1 MSSRSLETEDRVEK
15 KDGVLGSPRQKSG
28 ESFVSPHSGKR
39 QLPKV
44 YRHRDSLLPLRWRL
58 THSIRWKVQ
67 MLSAELSLIAF
78 ILLLVMVFSKRWLC
92 LSMVRF
98 YQRWPAS
105 VSNRIHTSVHIMSMG
120 LLHICIA
127 KNCPNSENGKV
138 TLIFSTLM
146 LFPIN
151 VWIFEWKRNLS
162 VPIGWTYFIGWVVL
176 FLHATCAILCYFNNK
191 NFWSLILS
199 CSIGTMPCGS
209 STRPGPLSEQIVS
222 DISVN

>member
-1 MSSRSLETEDRVEK
+1 MEGRGGDRGCSGWGQRTLGVSSLGREKKVMSIRNLETEEKEVMSSRSLETEDRVEK
-15 KDGVLGSPRQKSG
+15 KDRVLGSPRQKSG

-44 YRHRDSLLPLRWRL
+44 YKHRDSLLPLRWRL

-105 VSNRIHTSVHIMSMG
+105 VSSRIHTSVHIMSMG
-120 LLHICIA
+120 LLDICIA
-127 KNCPNSENGKV
+127 KNCPNSENGKGE
-138 TLIFSTLM
+138 TLHC
-146 LFPIN
+146 P
-151 VWIFEWKRNLS
+151 
-162 VPIGWTYFIGWVVL
+162 VPLQASSLRWPLRLYPG
-176 FLHATCAILCYFNNK
+176 ILVPS
-191 NFWSLILS
+191 FWS
-199 CSIGTMPCGS
+199 S
-209 STRPGPLSEQIVS
+209 SLFWHTT
-222 DISVN
+222 